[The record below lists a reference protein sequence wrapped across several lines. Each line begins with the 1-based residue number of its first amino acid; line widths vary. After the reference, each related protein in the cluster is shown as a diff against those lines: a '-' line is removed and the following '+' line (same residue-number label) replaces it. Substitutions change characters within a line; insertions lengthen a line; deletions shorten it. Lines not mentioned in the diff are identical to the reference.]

1 MTEHAKDY
9 LKMTENLSRKVASTR
24 KSLRDYLRMT
34 EHARD
39 YLKMTENLSRKV
51 ASTRK
56 SLRDYFRMTEHVKD
70 YLKMIEI
77 SLERW
82 PAQGRVCGIT

>member
-1 MTEHAKDY
+1 MTDHVKKRESDY

-34 EHARD
+34 EHAKD
-39 YLKMTENLSRKV
+39 YLKMTDNLSIKV

-56 SLRDYFRMTEHVKD
+56 SLWNYWRMTEHTKKREWLPKD
-70 YLKMIEI
+70 DRE
-77 SLERW
+77 SL
-82 PAQGRVCGIT
+82 